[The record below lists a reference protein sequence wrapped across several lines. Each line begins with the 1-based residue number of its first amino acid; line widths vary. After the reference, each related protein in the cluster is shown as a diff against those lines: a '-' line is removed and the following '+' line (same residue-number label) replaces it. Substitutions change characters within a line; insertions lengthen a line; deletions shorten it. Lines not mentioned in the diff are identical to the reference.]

1 VRSHLKREDALRLG
15 KRASGHLI
23 GHKGEWARQLKGVTE
38 QGVSSTSILPDLPGE
53 KIEIHHKD
61 GVQLIEPLLRHG
73 NDADN
78 IQLIKYIQD
87 DLQIPLYNS
96 KGNLVPLAQSPE
108 HDDIHR
114 LLVDSGVQFDKNT
127 VNFKNEKLGR
137 LLNDNIDS
145 DLDTK
150 KLAAKEFFGIAQ
162 PIISKHTNDVIGT
175 QESRAEALKGKYM
188 DAILALQ
195 PDSAYTQSRV
205 DNGLLD
211 FIDIMPDD

>member
-1 VRSHLKREDALRLG
+1 MRSHLSRTDALRLG
-15 KRASGHLI
+15 KKASGHLI
-23 GHKGEWARQLKGVTE
+23 GHKGEFNKQIKGITD
-38 QGVSSTSILPDLPGE
+38 QGVLDTSILPDLPGE

-73 NDADN
+73 SDAEN

-87 DLQIPLYNS
+87 NLHIPLYNS
-96 KGNLVPLAQSPE
+96 RGNLIPLAQSPE

-127 VNFKNEKLGR
+127 VNFKNPRLGE
-137 LLNDNIDS
+137 LLNSNIDS
-145 DLDTK
+145 DLETK
-150 KLAAKEFFGIAQ
+150 KAAAKEFFSIAQ

-195 PDSAYTQSRV
+195 PNSDYTQSRI